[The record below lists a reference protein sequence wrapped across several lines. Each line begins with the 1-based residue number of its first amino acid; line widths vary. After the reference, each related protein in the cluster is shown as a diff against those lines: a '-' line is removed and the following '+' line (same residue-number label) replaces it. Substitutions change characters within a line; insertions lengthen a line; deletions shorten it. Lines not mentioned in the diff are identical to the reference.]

1 MALDSNSP
9 GDERSAGS
17 GSERFGAAGLKLV
30 GDRGAATGAA
40 GAAPGQAAGAFGD
53 SRSVDAK
60 LGDAAGSDAKGI
72 EGGRPAPVRRG
83 GRKQGRQLPL
93 WLFVTLLVLFL
104 FGYGYQAHQASQFEA
119 EVAQLEASLA
129 RAESRLESHRTHLLE
144 IRGGVHD
151 LSSRLE
157 SLRVLIDR
165 DPTAPVESSAA
176 ADPAA
181 PIPPAHPTQP

>member
-9 GDERSAGS
+9 GDERSVSG
-17 GSERFGAAGLKLV
+17 GSERFGATGLKLV
-30 GDRGAATGAA
+30 GDRGSATGVT
-40 GAAPGQAAGAFGD
+40 GAAPGPGQSAGTF
-53 SRSVDAK
+53 VDAK
-60 LGDAAGSDAKGI
+60 NSDGIGADTKGI
-72 EGGRPAPVRRG
+72 DGARPAPVRRG

-93 WLFVTLLVLFL
+93 WLFAVLLVLFL

-119 EVAQLEASLA
+119 EVAHLEASLA

-165 DPTAPVESSAA
+165 DPTAPVEHSAA
-176 ADPAA
+176 ADSAA
-181 PIPPAHPTQP
+181 PAQPAEASQP